1 MNYSSKD
8 HNVENTYFYII
19 ILAGC
24 LMLVFL
30 ISSLKRRN
38 ENYGFNNSEYQY
50 SNPNV
55 RKQYDYYKCIANQC
69 AGETHDYPCLSMC
82 HMKTFRKGMQS
93 PDIKDLVCS
102 PHLDDPPRYYECL
115 EDVYNDYKYP

>member
-1 MNYSSKD
+1 MKNNFVSL
-8 HNVENTYFYII
+8 VILII
-19 ILAGC
+19 VICVILFF
-24 LMLVFL
+24 VFRG
-30 ISSLKRRN
+30 SCS

-55 RKQYDYYKCIANQC
+55 RRQYDYYKCIAEQC
-69 AGETHDYPCLSMC
+69 KGETHDYPCLSMC
-82 HMKTFRKGMQS
+82 HMKTFRKGMQD

-102 PHLDDPPRYYECL
+102 PHFNNPERYYECL